1 MQGGTRKQSAIAMSR
16 LQNLT
21 IRARLRFVIAVVTTA
36 LVVLGAWGVL
46 ANQIGISKVQALF
59 DQAHAAS
66 GHAAAARRAV
76 TELRRLEAQMVAVGS
91 SNSVEVQR
99 LRGLWAQE
107 LKAVRKTAEELKA
120 AVPGDAGL
128 EQAVAAFA
136 APLAAYAEVVGPIA
150 EQLEAVKIDGP
161 VALAYLGQAEDKIQ
175 ALEAA
180 GAGLVTAQQSALGQL
195 RQQMADQAT
204 LVSHLRLVV
213 VVMALAV
220 FLPLMLWTL
229 RTVGGALEQAVATA
243 RRVAGGDLSPLPP
256 VQGGDETAQL
266 LRALSEM
273 QQSLSQL
280 VGQVRQSADSI
291 QVASAEVATGNLDL
305 SQRTEQTAGNL
316 QQAAS
321 AMEQLTGTVAAS
333 AASARQADELARGAA
348 EVASRGGTVVGEVVA
363 TMDRISGSS
372 RQIAEII
379 GVIDG
384 IAFQTNILAL
394 NAAVEAARAGEQGR
408 GFAVVAGEVRQ
419 LAQRSAEAARQIKA
433 LIGASVDSVEAGARL
448 VGDAG
453 RTMQEIVASVRQ
465 VSSIVGEIAGAA
477 AEQNGGLAQIHGSV
491 TTLDQMTQQNAA
503 LVEQSAAAAESL
515 KQQAQTLTGLVAT
528 FRLESEE
535 SAA

>member
-1 MQGGTRKQSAIAMSR
+1 MSF
-16 LQNLT
+16 LHNLT
-21 IRARLRFVIAVVTTA
+21 IRARFRFVIAVVTTA

-46 ANQIGISKVQALF
+46 ANQLGIAKVQALF

-66 GHAAAARRAV
+66 GHAAGARRGV

-99 LRGLWAQE
+99 LRGLWTAE
-107 LKAVRKTAEELKA
+107 LKAVQQSAEALKA

-128 EQAVAAFA
+128 EQAVAGFM
-136 APLAAYAEVVGPIA
+136 APLAAYAAVVGPIA
-150 EQLEAVKIDGP
+150 EQLEQVKIDGP
-161 VALAYLGQAEDKIQ
+161 VALAYLGQAEDKVQ

-180 GAGLVTAQQSALGQL
+180 GMALVQAQQAALSNV
-195 RQQMADQAT
+195 RVQMAEQAT
-204 LVSHLRLVV
+204 LVSYLRLLVV
-213 VVMALAV
+213 VVALGV

-229 RTVGGALEQAVATA
+229 RTVGGALDRAVATA
-243 RRVAGGDLSPLPP
+243 RRVADGDLSPLPP
-256 VQGGDETAQL
+256 VQGNDETAQL
-266 LRALSEM
+266 LRALAEM
-273 QQSLSQL
+273 QLSLSRL

-321 AMEQLTGTVAAS
+321 AMEQLSGTVAAG
-333 AASARQADELARGAA
+333 AASARQADALARGAA
-348 EVASRGGTVVGEVVA
+348 DVASRGGDVVGEVVA

-453 RTMQEIVASVRQ
+453 RTMQEIVTSVRQ
-465 VSSIVGEIAGAA
+465 VSAIVGEIAGAA
-477 AEQNGGLAQIHGSV
+477 AEQDGGLTQIHGSV
-491 TTLDQMTQQNAA
+491 TLLDRMTQQNAA
-503 LVEQSAAAAESL
+503 LVEQSAAAAASL
-515 KQQAQTLTGLVAT
+515 KQQAETLTGLVAA
-528 FRLESEE
+528 FRLETAE
-535 SAA
+535 AAA